1 MRLNK
6 KFFAILAITCC
17 AMAMSATNYTCHI
30 KVTINGESSEQDE
43 VPVVITENNGTYD
56 DKRLC

>member
-1 MRLNK
+1 MK

-30 KVTINGESSEQDE
+30 KVTINGESSE
-43 VPVVITENNGTYD
+43 
-56 DKRLC
+56 